1 MNGDSVLP
9 SWLLPPTVL
18 IAAWA
23 AAAPFGLADIS
34 ATDGVVAAAI
44 PGAVIVVFAIADYLF
59 WRARG
64 RPWHD
69 WLIIVLLL
77 PAIFAGVWL
86 AVGGL
91 ILDIGYTREELLGLE
106 VGPGVALVGLLC
118 TTISYLGRHHPDEGR
133 VGR

>member
-1 MNGDSVLP
+1 MNGRSVLP

-18 IAAWA
+18 VALWA
-23 AAAPFGLADIS
+23 TTAPFGLAEAS
-34 ATDGVVAAAI
+34 ATDAIVIAAI
-44 PGAVIVVFAIADYLF
+44 PGAVIVVLALFDYLL

-69 WLIIVLLL
+69 WAVIVPLV

-86 AVGGL
+86 SVGGL
-91 ILDIGYTREELLGLE
+91 ILDAGYSREELLGLE

-118 TTISYLGRHHPDEGR
+118 TTISYHGRHHPDEER
-133 VGR
+133 